1 MLHKAN
7 SSPLWFKEDGS
18 SCDPM
23 LQDRTFVCI
32 YVSIRLTPAQVPPPH
47 KSTLPLTPFFV
58 TPRSTTSS
66 PILFHFF
73 FPTCPFVGPPFVR
86 HQTISFYILFT
97 FRYGELA
104 RTLGTPQPT
113 AGPKRNDSTTVR
125 RRQGVIF

>member
-18 SCDPM
+18 SRDPM
-23 LQDRTFVCI
+23 LQDSICMYICEYTFN
-32 YVSIRLTPAQVPPPH
+32 SRPSTPSPQ
-47 KSTLPLTPFFV
+47 KYV
-58 TPRSTTSS
+58 TPYPAVNHLIAHIIS
-66 PILFHFF
+66 FF

-86 HQTISFYILFT
+86 HQTISIYILFT

-113 AGPKRNDSTTVR
+113 AGPKRNDSTTIR
-125 RRQGVIF
+125 RRQGIIF